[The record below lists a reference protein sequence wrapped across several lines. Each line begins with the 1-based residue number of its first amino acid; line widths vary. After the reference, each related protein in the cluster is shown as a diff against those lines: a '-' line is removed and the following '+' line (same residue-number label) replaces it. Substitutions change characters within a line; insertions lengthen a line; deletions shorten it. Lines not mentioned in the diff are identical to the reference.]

1 MQAKCNFKIWR
12 SWRVMESSTKERPL
26 TSRKMAYHPPHPLP
40 LHRTLVQPFDR
51 LYLHARAQQP
61 WVISA
66 LCCNFHQ
73 IEALAC
79 NSQLGKLSGIAS
91 GEETNHCAKSFTAT
105 RQLVCILGTHT
116 PWMPRP
122 NFYGLLW
129 LQDKCVQGRATERQK
144 QQLLSPW
151 ESFLR
156 ASVGAASVVRS
167 TDDGSATVLTC
178 LTLCYLLPPTA

>member
-1 MQAKCNFKIWR
+1 
-12 SWRVMESSTKERPL
+12 MESSTKERPL

-79 NSQLGKLSGIAS
+79 NSQLGKLSGIGSEPVQVPPALS
-91 GEETNHCAKSFTAT
+91 GRLMMGRPRCLPVRPSAISF
-105 RQLVCILGTHT
+105 LPL
-116 PWMPRP
+116 P
-122 NFYGLLW
+122 NLS
-129 LQDKCVQGRATERQK
+129 
-144 QQLLSPW
+144 LSPLTCCLLLHLLASQHHDIVSGPSSSSPDFITLSRVVVIGVQTDCSKS
-151 ESFLR
+151 EKI
-156 ASVGAASVVRS
+156 ASVRAGQ
-167 TDDGSATVLTC
+167 VL
-178 LTLCYLLPPTA
+178 YLGNERY